1 MERQNTDISLS
12 KLVIRN
18 IERYLE
24 ETNTK
29 RESFVKERL
38 LPRLVELGYES
49 EPTEAGDYARWVNST
64 SKRLSR
70 YLSGENDMKADAILA
85 FVSSLPKEHLTRTMN
100 ELCGIFGTYYM
111 PMTLLDT
118 AVNRR
123 AIKSQ
128 LSEISEEFGNV
139 LKNCRPVLDGEID
152 ESDCDED
159 LQRYADRIHSL
170 ITVGMAELG
179 HVAKSRGIVPSAH
192 RAMSASDL
200 FKNK

>member
-18 IERYLE
+18 IECYLE

-38 LPRLVELGYES
+38 LPRLVELGHET
-49 EPTEAGDYARWVNST
+49 EPTDSTAYTRWVNST

-70 YLSGENDMKADAILA
+70 YLSGENEIKADSILA
-85 FVSSLPKEHLTRTMN
+85 FVSALPKEHLNRTMN

-118 AVNRR
+118 SMNKR

-139 LKNCRPVLDGEID
+139 LKNCSPVLDGEID
-152 ESDCDED
+152 ENDSDED
-159 LQRYADRIHSL
+159 LQRYADRLHSL

-200 FKNK
+200 FKYK